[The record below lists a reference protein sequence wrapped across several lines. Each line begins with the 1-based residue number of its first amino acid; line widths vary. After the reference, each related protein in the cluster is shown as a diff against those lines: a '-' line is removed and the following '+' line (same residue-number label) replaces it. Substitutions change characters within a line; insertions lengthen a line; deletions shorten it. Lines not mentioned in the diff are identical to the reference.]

1 VIRARFAGWPTDF
14 DHRFGSFAEEIAL
27 VLMAGFS
34 ILFQHRLQGAVP
46 DFASLLSPADLP
58 FTLLTAVGAFVSTNL
73 DDILLLLLF
82 FSQIRQRRDALAIV
96 AGQYLG
102 LGLLVSVSLSG
113 QLGRSFLPGPWLG
126 LLGLLPISLAVSRWL
141 ATEPGHDA
149 AADAATPAAGALAV
163 AALTLANGSDN
174 IGVYLPLFARADAG
188 QALLT
193 LAVFAVMVALW
204 CVLAWWLVQAPGL
217 GDRLRRH
224 GPRLMGAVLVALGLV
239 LLIDA
244 HTFAHRGLA
253 LLALLALAAM
263 AAPLARRPAPSLGLL
278 PSPSSRFPSP

>member
-1 VIRARFAGWPTDF
+1 MVVP
-14 DHRFGSFAEEIAL
+14 SIA
-27 VLMAGFS
+27 
-34 ILFQHRLQGAVP
+34 FQHGVQGAVP
-46 DFASLLSPADLP
+46 DFAAYPSLADLQSALSSSHSLAGIGL
-58 FTLLTAVGAFVSTNL
+58 TLLTAMGAFMATNL

-82 FSQIRQRRDALAIV
+82 FSQISQRRDALAIV

-102 LGLLVSVSLSG
+102 IGLLVLVSLSG

-141 ATEPGHDA
+141 DTDPNGGAESDT
-149 AADAATPAAGALAV
+149 ATPAAGALAV

-174 IGVYLPLFARADAG
+174 IGVYLPLFARANAG

-193 LAVFAVMVALW
+193 LGVFAVMIGLW
-204 CVLAWWLVQAPGL
+204 CLLAWWLVQAPGL
-217 GDRLRRH
+217 GDLLRRH
-224 GPRLMGAVLVALGLV
+224 GPRLMPAVLVALGLV
-239 LLIDA
+239 LLIEA

-263 AAPLARRPAPSLGLL
+263 AAPLARRPAPALELL
-278 PSPSSRFPSP
+278 PSASSRPPSP

>member
-1 VIRARFAGWPTDF
+1 MVAL
-14 DHRFGSFAEEIAL
+14 SIA
-27 VLMAGFS
+27 
-34 ILFQHRLQGAVP
+34 FQHGVHGAVP
-46 DFASLLSPADLP
+46 DFAALPSPHSLAGIGLTLLS
-58 FTLLTAVGAFVSTNL
+58 AVGAFVATNL

-82 FSQIRQRRDALAIV
+82 FSQISQRRGALAIV

-102 LGLLVSVSLSG
+102 LGLLVLVSLSG

-141 ATEPGHDA
+141 EAGQSDRAESDT
-149 AADAATPAAGALAV
+149 ATPAAGALAV

-193 LAVFAVMVALW
+193 LGVFAVMVALW

-217 GDRLRRH
+217 GDLLRRQ
-224 GPRLMGAVLVALGLV
+224 GPRLMPAVLVALGLY

-263 AAPLARRPAPSLGLL
+263 AAPLVRRPAPALGLL
-278 PSPSSRFPSP
+278 PSAFSRRPSP